1 MFISMALN
9 CLSGRDRYRA
19 DSAVISYRWRR
30 VFTVYNCLVHEHDL
44 RLVALAAVI
53 CALASFTAISLLH
66 HVRRSNGHMRLV
78 WLGVSATSTGF
89 GIWATHF
96 IAMLAFSPGIPS
108 AYDALITTASLLA
121 AILLT
126 GVGLSIAVG
135 LSSKLNAWL
144 GGAVVGGGIAA
155 MHYTGMAAFQ
165 VQGRIV
171 WDPTLVI
178 VSIVLG
184 NIFGAAALSVG
195 LRSASLMH
203 KLFGALLMTAAICS
217 HHFIAM
223 GAASLIPDP
232 TIQFSSTSL
241 PTGLFAIAVACVS
254 LIVILLALAGVAME
268 MRDRRRSEL
277 ESERMRGLANAAIE
291 GLVVCAGETIVTV
304 NDSFAALIGSPADQL
319 VGATLDQCIPDADE
333 RRNLFE
339 RPNHPIEGQLAH
351 SNGDKTPAEFIYRLI
366 DFNGKVHRAVA
377 VRDLRARKQAQEHI
391 HYLAHYDALTGL
403 PNRNSF
409 NKRLDQEIEAA
420 SENGQSLAVLC
431 LDLDRFKEVND
442 LLGHAAGD
450 RVLQAF
456 AKRVAAVLDE
466 NQMMARLSG
475 DEFAILLSDLG
486 SPTVPG
492 RLAEAILEVLRTGS
506 ADAETPIA
514 ASIGIANFPDD
525 AKDRHALLSHADA
538 ALYRAKQEGRS
549 TYRFFE
555 ASLGAAIRDRRLLE
569 HDLRNAIANGEL
581 SLVYQPQKDIRSG
594 EVIGFEA
601 LLRWTHPT
609 RGAVPPAEF
618 ITIAEDAGIILP
630 LGEWVL
636 RTACREA
643 ATWTRPLTVAV
654 NVSALQIH
662 NATFAH
668 VVHEILF
675 ETGLAPGR
683 LELEITETALIR
695 DLNRAL
701 ATMRR
706 IKMLGVRI
714 AMDDFG
720 TGYSS
725 LSNLR
730 AFPFD
735 KIKIDSSFIR
745 SVNVNEQAAAIV
757 RSVLGLG
764 RALSLPV
771 LAEGVETTAELNFL
785 ENELCKEAQGYLL
798 GKPGDIQS
806 FRHLTHADAAAEA
819 EASEAIV
826 SLAFASKAA
835 GR

>member
-1 MFISMALN
+1 MISR
-9 CLSGRDRYRA
+9 G
-19 DSAVISYRWRR
+19 RR

-53 CALASFTAISLLH
+53 CALASFTGISLLH
-66 HVRRSNGHMRLV
+66 HVRRSSGHMRLV

-108 AYDALITTASLLA
+108 AYNVLITAASLLA
-121 AILLT
+121 AIVLT
-126 GVGLSIAVG
+126 GVGLSIA
-135 LSSKLNAWL
+135 LASPSNLNAWL

-155 MHYTGMAAFQ
+155 MHYTGMAAFE
-165 VQGRIV
+165 VQGRIL
-171 WDPTLVI
+171 WDSTLVGA
-178 VSIVLG
+178 SIVLG
-184 NIFGAAALSVG
+184 SVFGAAALSVG
-195 LRSASLMH
+195 RGVSLTH
-203 KLFGALLMTAAICS
+203 KALGALL
-217 HHFIAM
+217 
-223 GAASLIPDP
+223 
-232 TIQFSSTSL
+232 IQFSSTAL
-241 PTGLFAIAVACVS
+241 PTGLFAIAVACAS

-268 MRDRRRSEL
+268 MRDRRRTEL

-291 GLVVCAGETIVTV
+291 GLLVCDGETIVTV
-304 NDSFAALIGSPADQL
+304 NDSFAALIGHQADNL
-319 VGATLDQCIPDADE
+319 VGAALDECIPDADT

-339 RPNHPIEGQLAH
+339 RPNHPVEGDLVH
-351 SNGDKTPAEFIYRLI
+351 PGGERTPAEFIHRLI

-377 VRDLRARKQAQEHI
+377 VRDLRARKRAQDHI

-409 NKRLDQEIEAA
+409 NKKLDQEIETATQ
-420 SENGQSLAVLC
+420 EGQRLAVLC

-442 LLGHAAGD
+442 LFGHATGD
-450 RVLQAF
+450 QVLQAF
-456 AKRVAAVLDE
+456 AKRISAVLDE

-475 DEFAILLSDLG
+475 DEFAILLPDLA

-492 RLAEAILEVLRTGS
+492 RIAETILEVLRTGS
-506 ADAETPIA
+506 AAADAPIA
-514 ASIGIANFPDD
+514 TSIGIANFPDD
-525 AKDRHALLSHADA
+525 AKDRQVLLSHADA
-538 ALYRAKQEGRS
+538 ALYRAKHEGRG

-555 ASLGAAIRDRRLLE
+555 ASLGTAIRDRRLLE
-569 HDLRNAIANGEL
+569 HDLRNAIANNEL
-581 SLVYQPQKDIRSG
+581 NLVYQPQKDILTG
-594 EVIGFEA
+594 EVVGFEA

-618 ITIAEDAGIILP
+618 IPIAEDAGIILP

-662 NATFAH
+662 NASFAH

-735 KIKIDSSFIR
+735 KIKIDSSFIK

-764 RALSLPV
+764 RALCLPV
-771 LAEGVETTAELNFL
+771 LAEGVETPAELKFL
-785 ENELCKEAQGYLL
+785 ESELCKEAQGYLL
-798 GKPGDIQS
+798 GKPGDIRS
-806 FRHLTHADAAAEA
+806 FRHLTHGDATV
-819 EASEAIV
+819 EASADV
-826 SLAFASKAA
+826 VPLTLASKAA
-835 GR
+835 G